1 MIWMNIS
8 DYFLV
13 WTRLQAFINSLLEQ
27 RKRGTEAFFYTRH
40 QQRFNLSSNE
50 SVKNNVIGILSS
62 DTSKYILA
70 GLLILNFTPD
80 TQMSI

>member
-1 MIWMNIS
+1 MNIS

-27 RKRGTEAFFYTRH
+27 RKRVTETFLYTRH

>member
-1 MIWMNIS
+1 MNIS

-27 RKRGTEAFFYTRH
+27 RKRGTEAFLFTRH

-62 DTSKYILA
+62 DTSNYILA
-70 GLLILNFTPD
+70 GLLILNFIPD